1 MTTHDTTQ
9 NNKKLIH
16 MIRKFLP
23 FAAVA
28 IMTVSCSDND
38 APDTPAANGK
48 DATFEAIARQYLANT
63 VNVTYSNLADN
74 AEQLVEDLKHVQ
86 ADKSDANI
94 RKACESFLE
103 ARKWWERSEAFL
115 YGAAADFGI
124 DPHIDSWPLDRA
136 GLVAEMS
143 NAGHIAS
150 LAADDGDAWAGA
162 HLGPELLGFHGIE
175 YIIFAAGAPKAASSI
190 PDNELTYA
198 IAVAGDLRN
207 KTYQLELSWGG
218 EDAVSSD
225 RLAKVDE
232 ELEWPYTVANSGVS
246 YTDNMLNA
254 GKAGSTYRTWT
265 HAMEA
270 IIDGCMD
277 IADEV
282 GTQKIGKPHTGEDVN
297 YIESP
302 YSYKSIT
309 DFHDNMIS
317 IENAYMGGIPER
329 RDEAK
334 SLHAYI
340 MSVNPALDTRLTAA
354 IRNAQDKIAAIQAPF
369 VLYYTHSSAREAMDA
384 CRDLS
389 DALTEVKLQL
399 SK

>member
-1 MTTHDTTQ
+1 M
-9 NNKKLIH
+9 NKLLLFSVIAASAG
-16 MIRKFLP
+16 
-23 FAAVA
+23 FAA
-28 IMTVSCSDND
+28 CSDNN
-38 APDTPAANGK
+38 DTP
-48 DATFEAIARQYLANT
+48 DVDPTDQTFETIAKQYLDNT
-63 VNVTYSNLADN
+63 VNITYAKLADN
-74 AEQLVEDLKHVQ
+74 AEALVSDLKRLQ
-86 ADKSDANI
+86 ADKSDANVE
-94 RKACESFLE
+94 KACKTFLE

-115 YGAAADFGI
+115 FGAAADFGI

-136 GLVAEMS
+136 GLVAEMA

-175 YIIFAAGAPKAASSI
+175 YIIFANGNPKAAANI

-207 KTYQLELSWGG
+207 KTYQLQLSWAG
-218 EDAVSSD
+218 ENNVNAD
-225 RLAKVDE
+225 RLTKVDE
-232 ELEWPYTVANSGVS
+232 ELEWPYTVANSGLS
-246 YTDNMLNA
+246 YSENMLNA
-254 GKAGSTYRTWT
+254 GQAGSTYRTWA

-270 IIDGCMD
+270 IIDGCID

-302 YSYKSIT
+302 YSHMSIT

-317 IENAYMGGIPER
+317 IENAYFGGIDGR
-329 RDEAK
+329 RDESK

-340 MSVNPALDTRLTAA
+340 KSVNSSLDTRLSDA
-354 IRNAQDKIAAIQAPF
+354 IKNAEDKIAAMKAPF
-369 VLYYTHSSAREAMDA
+369 VLNYTDASCAEAMTA
-384 CRDLS
+384 CRELADVLS
-389 DALTEVKLQL
+389 EAKQL
-399 SK
+399 FSK